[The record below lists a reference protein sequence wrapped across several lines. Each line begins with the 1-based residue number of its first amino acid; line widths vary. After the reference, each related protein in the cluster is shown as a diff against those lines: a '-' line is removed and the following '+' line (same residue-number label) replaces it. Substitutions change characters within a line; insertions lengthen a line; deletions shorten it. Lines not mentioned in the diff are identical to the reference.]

1 MDTRPPVI
9 FSGKTSRYLAEAIC
23 KELGVELSNNNLEN
37 FADGEVYAR
46 MEPTVRGRD
55 CFIVQSTCNP
65 VNDNLMAVLVNID
78 ALRRASAGRITAV
91 VPYYGYARQDR
102 KSRGR
107 EPITSKLVANL
118 LTAAGAD
125 RVLTMDLHASQIQG
139 FYDIPVDHLTGTQLF
154 VDYYKKKFHL
164 NGNTDEF
171 VAVSPDVG
179 SVART
184 RTFAQEL
191 HMELAIVDKRR
202 PKANVSEV
210 MHIIGNVEGKVCI
223 LLDDMVDTAGS
234 LCNAAKALVEKGGA
248 KAVYAAATHGVL
260 SNKVNPVSGELIRA
274 TDKIENSVIKE
285 LVLLDTIPAPNGQVM
300 QYNHL
305 GNSGKILYLST
316 AQMFA
321 TAIGHIHDETSVS
334 DCIYGAK

>member
-23 KELGVELSNNNLEN
+23 KELGVELSNNNLAT

-46 MEPTVRGRD
+46 MEETVRGRD

-65 VNDNLMAVLVNID
+65 VNDNLMAVLINID

-91 VPYYGYARQDR
+91 IPYYGYARQDR
-102 KSRGR
+102 KARGR

-118 LTAAGAD
+118 LIAAGAD

-139 FYDIPVDHLTGTQLF
+139 FFDIPVDHLTGTPLF
-154 VDYYKKKFHL
+154 VEYYRNKFHL
-164 NGNTDEF
+164 NGNTDQF

-184 RTFAQEL
+184 RSFAQEL
-191 HMELAIVDKRR
+191 HMDLAIVDKRR

-210 MHIIGNVEGKVCI
+210 MNIIGNVEGKTCI

-260 SNKVNPVSGELIRA
+260 SDKVDRVTGNTVRAIDKVVNSPICEL
-274 TDKIENSVIKE
+274 
-285 LVLLDTIPAPNGQVM
+285 LLLDTIPAPNGLTMTYANPGVT
-300 QYNHL
+300 
-305 GNSGKILYLST
+305 GKILYLST

-321 TAIGHIHDETSVS
+321 TAIRHIHDETSIS